1 MSMVS
6 SRGSSYSESF
16 DERQSKNLTAMW
28 NPEKNLV
35 TMTSL
40 DLMPELHRRDSMSTE
55 ASNSTLAMD
64 APHDEL
70 DPKTPTV
77 REIPLR
83 RRSPSL
89 SDASSDVQSD
99 HVAGPM
105 EQLLQSLLRKVTEAE
120 RSRPTIMAEDYA
132 KLQARVD
139 ALEGEKKTWESRYQA
154 YFDVRDQDLTNILKL
169 RTMLAD
175 ERREHTAIKKLRD
188 EDLENLLSVRHKLAQ
203 ALWSKP
209 EPQRPTST
217 VPSGRQSRT
226 EGVDLWQAAKTAAME
241 HRLLELEAAN
251 KELHEQAAT
260 GGSSTDASKM
270 MSRMENMF
278 EDSLKQREKMASK
291 VQQLRSEK
299 EALQKEVAVLEDQT
313 TELEGVIERLQRN
326 CGI

>member
-16 DERQSKNLTAMW
+16 DERQSKSLSGMW
-28 NPEKNLV
+28 HPEKTPV

-40 DLMPELHRRDSMSTE
+40 DLTPELHRRDSMSTE

-70 DPKTPTV
+70 DPKTPT
-77 REIPLR
+77 
-83 RRSPSL
+83 
-89 SDASSDVQSD
+89 SD

-139 ALEGEKKTWESRYQA
+139 ALEGEKKAWESRYQA
-154 YFDVRDQDLTNILKL
+154 YFEVRDQDLTNILKL

-175 ERREHTAIKKLRD
+175 ERREHTAVRKLRE
-188 EDLENLLSVRHKLAQ
+188 EDLENLLSVREKLAQ

-209 EPQRPTST
+209 QPQRPTST
-217 VPSGRQSRT
+217 LLSARQSRT
-226 EGVDLWQAAKTAAME
+226 EGDDLWQAAKTAAME

-251 KELHEQAAT
+251 KELREQVAT
-260 GGSSTDASKM
+260 GGSSDASKM

-278 EDSLKQREKMASK
+278 EDGLKQREKMASK

-299 EALQKEVAVLEDQT
+299 EALQKEVAVLEDRT

-326 CGI
+326 CGV